1 MNGAG
6 SCECTQWLGFIGK
19 HKSIFTAWRIDHYTT
34 TPCTWP
40 LTGCGKAGA
49 VAEGRACRAPP
60 SSLHA
65 TASVS
70 TDKVK
75 PSCHSLRVDRQGQA
89 FMPQRACRH
98 TRPSLHATAS
108 VSTDKACPTQCT
120 RGTLAVSCAP
130 YWWGFTDFITVR
142 SGMTQDVDWALT
154 TKELHRP

>member
-19 HKSIFTAWRIDHYTT
+19 HKSIFTVWRIDHYTT

-70 TDKVK
+70 TDKAR
-75 PSCHSLRVDRQGQA
+75 PSCHSERVDRQGQA
-89 FMPQRACRH
+89 FVPQRACRQ
-98 TRPSLHATAS
+98 TRSSLHATAS
-108 VSTDKACPTQCT
+108 VSTDKAKP
-120 RGTLAVSCAP
+120 SCHSERVDRQGLP
-130 YWWGFTDFITVR
+130 YTMHTWNT
-142 SGMTQDVDWALT
+142 SCLLCAL
-154 TKELHRP
+154 LVGIY